1 MKMIRPVA
9 AVFVLLSAGLLSGC
23 AGALIGAGAT
33 TANAASEER
42 GLDGAVDDV
51 KIRAEINHL
60 WFQRDI
66 EMYRQVTLT
75 IKEGR
80 VLLTGT
86 VPTPEARV
94 EAVRLAWQPA
104 GVREVLNEIQV
115 SNGEAGFTDF
125 TLDIAISQKMKAKLL
140 FDKEIRNIN
149 YTVDVNEAV
158 IYLMGIAQSDAELER
173 VIAYARDISGVRGVV
188 NHVRMKNDPRRNGS

>member
-1 MKMIRPVA
+1 MKLLRPAIA
-9 AVFVLLSAGLLSGC
+9 ALILTSAGLLSGC
-23 AGALIGAGAT
+23 AGAVIGAGAT
-33 TANAASEER
+33 TASAAAEER
-42 GLDGAVDDV
+42 GLEGAIDDA

-86 VPTPEARV
+86 VPAPEARV
-94 EAVRLAWQPA
+94 EAVRLSWQAA

-115 SNGEAGFTDF
+115 HGDTGFSDYAKDVT
-125 TLDIAISQKMKAKLL
+125 ISQKMKSRLL

-149 YTVDVNEAV
+149 YTVDVNDAV
-158 IYLMGIAQSDAELER
+158 IYLMGVAQSDAELER

-188 NHVRMKNDPRRNGS
+188 NHVRLRNDPRRIGG

>member
-1 MKMIRPVA
+1 MKQLRP
-9 AVFVLLSAGLLSGC
+9 AVIVFALASAGLLSGC
-23 AGALIGAGAT
+23 AGAIIGAGAS
-33 TANAASEER
+33 TASAASEER
-42 GLDGAVDDV
+42 GLEGAIDDA

-86 VPTPEARV
+86 VPNPDARV
-94 EAVRLAWQPA
+94 EAVRLSWQAA
-104 GVREVLNEIQV
+104 GVREVLNEVQV
-115 SNGEAGFTDF
+115 HGDTGFSDYAKDVT
-125 TLDIAISQKMKAKLL
+125 ISQKMKSRLL

-149 YTVDVNEAV
+149 YTVDVNDAV
-158 IYLMGIAQSDAELER
+158 IYLMGVAQNDAELQR
-173 VIAYARDISGVRGVV
+173 VIAYGRDISGVKGVV
-188 NHVRMKNDPRRNGS
+188 SHVRLKTDPRRFGG